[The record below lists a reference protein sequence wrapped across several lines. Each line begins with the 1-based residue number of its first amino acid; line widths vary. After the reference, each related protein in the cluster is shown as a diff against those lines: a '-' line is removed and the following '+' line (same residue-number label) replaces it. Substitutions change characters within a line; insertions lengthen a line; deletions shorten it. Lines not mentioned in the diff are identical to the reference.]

1 MLGGS
6 DHEWLRL
13 GVVMGS
19 AHTRFVRGVFF
30 AVLLGA
36 LLSPAAAT
44 AQEVALTVGRVV
56 GDDVLDAV
64 DNGVGLGFGDAGMYG
79 ARVSLGAIL
88 LQAEGAILYSPTDL
102 FVDTPGQ
109 IGSSITYAEIAVAV
123 KLVPGPV
130 GPFLAGG
137 IGLHRLSFDVVDADN
152 YTTLGYNVGVGVKL
166 GLGAVGAR
174 IDVRDH
180 ITPLKIDKIDP
191 AVLPLIGLTADKT
204 VHNFEMSVGLVLS
217 F

>member
-1 MLGGS
+1 M
-6 DHEWLRL
+6 D
-13 GVVMGS
+13 S
-19 AHTRFVRGVFF
+19 AHTTFVRVVFF

-36 LLSPAAAT
+36 LLSPAAVA
-44 AQEVALTVGRVV
+44 AQEIALTVGRVV
-56 GDDVLDAV
+56 GDDLLDAA
-64 DNGVGLGFGDAGMYG
+64 DNGIALGFGDAGIYG

-88 LQAEGAILYSPTDL
+88 LQAEGTILYSPIDL
-102 FVDTPGQ
+102 FVDTLGQ
-109 IGSSITYAEIAVAV
+109 IGSSITYAEIALAIKVI
-123 KLVPGPV
+123 PGPV

-137 IGLHRLSFDVVDADN
+137 IGYHRLSFDVIDADN
-152 YTTLGYNVGVGVKL
+152 YTTLGYNIGAGVKF
-166 GLGAVGAR
+166 GLGALAAR

-191 AVLPLIGLTADKT
+191 DVLPLLDLTADKT